1 MLFLCECKVTEMCG
15 GILLEA
21 DIAIFQITATNH
33 ASTAV
38 ISFLFTC
45 THMVLRV
52 LILILIAA
60 SPEPRASHAEL
71 VRRSCLFG

>member
-1 MLFLCECKVTEMCG
+1 MCG

-21 DIAIFQITATNH
+21 DITVSRIAATGY

-38 ISFLFTC
+38 FSFHFTC

-52 LILILIAA
+52 LVLIPIAA
-60 SPEPRASHAEL
+60 TSEPRASHAEL
-71 VRRSCLFG
+71 IRRSCLFR